1 MTLLTRYTALN
12 VLFVITCIPVVA
24 IGPALTA
31 LHSTVFA
38 YNDHEDINLHRE
50 YLKRFKREFLPGLLS
65 SIIFLVLATLIIFGF
80 AWITYAKSLVLL
92 RAFDKFSDPN
102 KAQEQP
108 TYVNSSASL

>member
-12 VLFVITCIPVVA
+12 VLFVITCIPVVT

-31 LHSTVFA
+31 LYSTVFA

-65 SIIFLVLATLIIFGF
+65 SIIFLVLAALIIFGF

-102 KAQEQP
+102 KAQEQL

>member
-1 MTLLTRYTALN
+1 MISPAGRARPILA
-12 VLFVITCIPVVA
+12 VHDVA
-24 IGPALTA
+24 DPIHGTERAVR
-31 LHSTVFA
+31 H
-38 YNDHEDINLHRE
+38 HLHRE

-65 SIIFLVLATLIIFGF
+65 SIIFLVLAALIIFGF
-80 AWITYAKSLVLL
+80 AWIAYAKSLVLL